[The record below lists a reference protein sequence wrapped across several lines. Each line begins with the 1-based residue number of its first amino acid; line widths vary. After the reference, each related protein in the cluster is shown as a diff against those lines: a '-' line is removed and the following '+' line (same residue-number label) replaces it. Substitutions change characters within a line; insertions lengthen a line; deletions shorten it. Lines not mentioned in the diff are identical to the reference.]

1 MIRRPPRSTRTYT
14 LFPYTTLFRS
24 DAIGAELRG
33 KLQIAVGIAAQRRNA
48 GEQYGDARQRHREQ
62 GDAEMKARQQPLQRG
77 VADGSI
83 GHDAP
88 PSSRPICSTRGSTRS
103 GPRPMASRLAEKPSP
118 AGFRTRQNMAP

>member
-1 MIRRPPRSTRTYT
+1 MRI
-14 LFPYTTLFRS
+14 S
-24 DAIGAELRG
+24 DWSSDVCSSDL
-33 KLQIAVGIAAQRRNA
+33 RRNA

-118 AGFRTRQNMAP
+118 AGFRTRQNMAHKRKAGTSSVIVRTERGAEESQKEHR